1 MSEPVSE
8 STVDDT
14 TIKPTQVLLAKSS
27 TLKMVRKKIQDILEI
42 ALRTILFWE
51 TEDARIGSLLKV
63 GHQYFVSFIVLC
75 YILVHTLVPS
85 YWFMVTVWITVVSIW
100 IQHILLG
107 GCVLTR
113 LEHKLTGEK
122 TTIVDPI
129 LDLFQIPIT
138 PKSQMGITILFSTI
152 SSVFLSF
159 ELFTRTL
166 LNIRS
171 WIPALS

>member
-1 MSEPVSE
+1 MTEPVSE
-8 STVDDT
+8 STVEDD
-14 TIKPTQVLLAKSS
+14 TIKPSQVLLAKSS
-27 TLKMVRKKIQDILEI
+27 TLKTVRKKIQDVLEI

-51 TEDARIGSLLKV
+51 TEDKRIGSLLKV
-63 GHQYFVSFIVLC
+63 GHQYFVSFIVIC
-75 YILVHTLVPS
+75 YVLVHTLVPS
-85 YWFMVTVWITVVSIW
+85 YWFMVAVWITVVTTW
-100 IQHILLG
+100 IQHIVLG

-152 SSVFLSF
+152 SSVFLTF

-166 LNIRS
+166 LNIRG
-171 WIPALS
+171 WIPTLS

>member
-1 MSEPVSE
+1 MAEPVSE
-8 STVDDT
+8 STGEDVP
-14 TIKPTQVLLAKSS
+14 IKPSQVLLAKSS
-27 TLKMVRKKIQDILEI
+27 TLKTVRKKIQDVLEL
-42 ALRTILFWE
+42 ALRYTLFWE
-51 TEDARIGSLLKV
+51 TDDKRLGSILKV
-63 GHQYFVSFIVLC
+63 GHQYLVSTIVIC
-75 YILVHTLVPS
+75 YVLVHTLVPS
-85 YWFMVTVWITVVSIW
+85 YWFMVAVWLCVVITFL
-100 IQHILLG
+100 QHILLG

-166 LNIRS
+166 LNIKD
-171 WIPALS
+171 WLPKLY

>member
-1 MSEPVSE
+1 MAEPVSE
-8 STVDDT
+8 SAEDVP
-14 TIKPTQVLLAKSS
+14 IKPSQVLLANSS
-27 TLKMVRKKIQDILEI
+27 MLKTVRKKIQDLLEVT
-42 ALRTILFWE
+42 LRYTLFWE
-51 TEDARIGSLLKV
+51 TDDKRLGSILKV
-63 GHQYFVSFIVLC
+63 AHQYLVSTIVIC
-75 YILVHTLVPS
+75 YVLVHTLVPS
-85 YWFMVTVWITVVSIW
+85 YWFMVAVWFCVVLTFL
-100 IQHILLG
+100 QHILLG

-152 SSVFLSF
+152 SSVFLTF

-166 LNIRS
+166 LNVRD
-171 WIPALS
+171 WMPKLY